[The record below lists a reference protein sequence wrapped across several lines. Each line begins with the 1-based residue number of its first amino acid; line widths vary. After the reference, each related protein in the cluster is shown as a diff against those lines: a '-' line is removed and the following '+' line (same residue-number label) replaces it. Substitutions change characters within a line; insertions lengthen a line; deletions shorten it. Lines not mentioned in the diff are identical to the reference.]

1 MGQQGKGK
9 AFSTGAH
16 AAKGELQPSCSLPAG
31 PCPASRAARDVR
43 CMEQSKG
50 SVQYLTNTLHGHWER
65 RMPWLGVS
73 GRSPRSAGGGG

>member
-31 PCPASRAARDVR
+31 PCPASRAAWDVR